1 MVSGIALLK
10 CSNMAAPYLA
20 SIWSATV
27 ASPRRKA
34 AADRT
39 RGAWPQRV
47 RALAEK
53 TSIVVWN
60 VAGAK
65 TLPVKKVDSRAL
77 GCEATLKIQG
87 LVACCGE
94 SQPHRHPTG
103 TLRHHHP
110 SSRCSDPSLDATI
123 IDSARSRP
131 SVPTTP
137 RIPAKRHSSTHS
149 LLRVVW
155 WRVTHFQQHFD
166 DGRCQTKHSLQSL

>member
-1 MVSGIALLK
+1 MVSGIGLLK

-20 SIWSATV
+20 SMWSATV

-65 TLPVKKVDSRAL
+65 TLPVKKVDGRAM

-87 LVACCGE
+87 LAACCGE
-94 SQPHRHPTG
+94 SQPT
-103 TLRHHHP
+103 
-110 SSRCSDPSLDATI
+110 ATQQEHCNI
-123 IDSARSRP
+123 TIHLPD
-131 SVPTTP
+131 VPTHRWMQQLLTP
-137 RIPAKRHSSTHS
+137 QA
-149 LLRVVW
+149 LVLV
-155 WRVTHFQQHFD
+155 
-166 DGRCQTKHSLQSL
+166 SLQRQQSRQSDTAVHFVLCALVGGE